1 MRLTRRQVVAAA
13 GAAALG
19 GAGIYELV
27 DLLAEAPKRP
37 TVLKLPPE
45 QHVLEGVRVVR
56 ENGVEVLV
64 PPLHHEMVTVRVAT
78 ANLKRAQRDLESALA
93 DLDRRYE
100 PTPAGLGATVA
111 WGLPYFRRHVPAAV
125 AAKYLPRDLRAK
137 TAALLDARRFPS
149 DPAET
154 VLEQNDAAILLR
166 SDKLGHVRDAHEALL
181 ERLDV
186 FEITSVRRGF
196 AGGGFDGGRSLPK
209 QMAMAA
215 GVPGSDLIPETAELF
230 LGFTSTQRAN
240 LGPPRIANFETL
252 GYVVTPGGY
261 FRGGTHMHLSH
272 IEEDLEAW
280 YLNFSFQEQLDTV
293 FKPGLRVKR
302 GTQTVAQGAA
312 QVATE
317 HAIQRDYHRR
327 GTIGHSQ
334 AIQPASRLQA
344 DHLGEDGTLYKKGTA
359 IPQRADFN
367 TLDNPFAF
375 PVVPG
380 AQPMAGVHF
389 VVFNP
394 TSDDFNRGRLAMDGR
409 LPSGVKLPFQPRS
422 RGQGFNSVLR
432 TTHRQNFLVPPRAHR
447 SFPLVE
453 LA

>member
-1 MRLTRRQVVAAA
+1 MRLTRRQVVAGA
-13 GAAALG
+13 GAAAALG

-27 DLLAEAPKRP
+27 DQLTPAPKRP
-37 TVLKLPPE
+37 SVEKRPPE
-45 QHVLEGVRVVR
+45 QHVLDGVRLVH
-56 ENGVEVLV
+56 EV
-64 PPLHHEMVTVRVAT
+64 VTVRVST
-78 ANLKRAQRDLESALA
+78 SDLKGAQRRLENALA
-93 DLDRRYE
+93 SLERRYE
-100 PTPAGLGATVA
+100 PTPAGLGVTVA
-111 WGLPYFRRHVPAAV
+111 WGLPYFRRNVPAAI

-166 SDKLGHVRDAHEALL
+166 SDKLDHVGEAHEQLFG
-181 ERLDV
+181 ELDV
-186 FEITSVRRGF
+186 FTITSVRKGF
-196 AGGGFDGGRSLPK
+196 AGGGFDGGQSLPK

-215 GVPGSDLIPETAELF
+215 GVPGADLIPDTAELF

-240 LGPPRIANFETL
+240 LGPARIANFETL

-317 HAIQRDYHRR
+317 RAIERDYHRL

-409 LPSGVKLPFQPRS
+409 LPSGVKLAFQPRS

-432 TTHRQNFLVPPRAHR
+432 TTHRQNFLVPPRQHR